1 MPTARKP
8 HQTPP
13 EDAAID
19 AGIAAD
25 PDTKEWTDE
34 DMAQARPAAE
44 ALPAGVLAAFEGAR
58 KRGRPAAAN
67 TKVKVMLRIDPDVVE
82 AYRSSGPGW
91 QTRMNEALRK
101 AAGL

>member
-1 MPTARKP
+1 MPTARKSRHTAP
-8 HQTPP
+8 N
-13 EDAAID
+13 DAAID

-25 PDTKEWTDE
+25 PDAREWSDE
-34 DMAQARPAAE
+34 DMAQARPATE
-44 ALPAGVLAAFEGAR
+44 VLPAAVLAAFDGAR
-58 KRGRPAAAN
+58 KRGRPVTDR

-82 AYRSSGPGW
+82 AYRNAGPGW